1 MNLLGK
7 IFTFAILFA
16 SILVLVVAVAVY
28 GTHKNWQTEYNA
40 LQTKFNEAQTA
51 NQNLEASYL
60 SQISQL
66 KAEQVAAQQDVAK
79 LETER
84 DALLSQNAGIQK
96 EVDQLSQE
104 RRANEALVA
113 ATEENN
119 NRLTQE
125 VMALRDSIRE
135 HQQARDDAF
144 ATTLNATTELHVT
157 AGQLQQLQERNS
169 QIMAD
174 LANKTAALRE
184 NNIDP
189 NAQVVPRVRGVISKT
204 QRADGVQL
212 IEITVGADDGVR
224 PGQTVEVFRGDRFL
238 GRAQILRA
246 DPDRAV
252 GRVMREFQQGQIQE
266 GDDVATKLRVG

>member
-84 DALLSQNAGIQK
+84 DAILSQNAGIQK
-96 EVDQLSQE
+96 EVDRLSQE
-104 RRANEALVA
+104 RRANKWKKFRPSDITIDPSTGNYVMISSLDHGLVVITPSGDIVRSEPLPGKHHQAEGVAITRDNILIISDEATSKPAAITLYRWNNHESGA
-113 ATEENN
+113 AT
-119 NRLTQE
+119 Q
-125 VMALRDSIRE
+125 
-135 HQQARDDAF
+135 
-144 ATTLNATTELHVT
+144 
-157 AGQLQQLQERNS
+157 
-169 QIMAD
+169 
-174 LANKTAALRE
+174 
-184 NNIDP
+184 
-189 NAQVVPRVRGVISKT
+189 
-204 QRADGVQL
+204 
-212 IEITVGADDGVR
+212 
-224 PGQTVEVFRGDRFL
+224 
-238 GRAQILRA
+238 
-246 DPDRAV
+246 
-252 GRVMREFQQGQIQE
+252 
-266 GDDVATKLRVG
+266 